1 MKQHNDN
8 VGTVKDLVIHRIET
22 AKSDIHSA
30 EILLNAGE
38 LLEPVSQYCEN
49 KFASSKKDE

>member
-1 MKQHNDN
+1 LKQHNDN

-22 AKSDIHSA
+22 AK
-30 EILLNAGE
+30 E
-38 LLEPVSQYCEN
+38 LLELVSQYCEN

>member
-30 EILLNAGE
+30 EILLNAKE
-38 LLEPVSQYCEN
+38 LLELVSQYCEN